1 MSGFD
6 FPSAPG
12 GGFGGGFHAPMVD
25 AAVFKWS
32 MNQLFG
38 TDATTNAV
46 KAQTRMHEKQFR
58 YERGLNNLN
67 LFTQNFN
74 DCLTHCLGALTSTQA
89 EVNDIYDLTFL
100 IEKAEA
106 IAPMINALRQGTLGL
121 LGKGDFKRA
130 DRFFSEN
137 LNHVVEPLARL
148 KALTDFL
155 TNTARSLQGQRD
167 TLLRTFYNSDNR
179 EWIMETTPRIGK
191 EIIRDLEDLAVS
203 GSWGNDLTFEDENLV
218 KVAMELQE
226 IVELQ
231 NQCCEIFDE
240 AMTAGSRY
248 GQLDSVIWMGFV
260 DGRVAG
266 PEVQAELV
274 EKFTA
279 ILELEEQW
287 LEKSKILKPS
297 MARIQEKVADH
308 RLALALKTANSGVK
322 NLVNQNIDAL
332 TKLADLLDRGLISAE
347 EFSDQKKK
355 LL

>member
-6 FPSAPG
+6 FPSAAG

-25 AAVFKWS
+25 AAIFKWS

-38 TDATTNAV
+38 TDPTTNAV
-46 KAQTRMHEKQFR
+46 KAQTRLHDNQYR

-74 DCLTHCLGALTSTQA
+74 NCLSECVRALTSTQM
-89 EVNDIYDLTFL
+89 EVNDIYDLTSL
-100 IEKAEA
+100 MEKAES
-106 IAPMINALRQGTLGL
+106 IDPLIRTLQQGTLGH
-121 LGKGDFKRA
+121 LGRGDFKRA

-137 LNHVVEPLARL
+137 LNQVVEPLARL

-155 TNTARSLQGQRD
+155 TSTARSLQGQRD

-179 EWIMETTPRIGK
+179 EWQMETTPRIGK
-191 EIIRDLEDLAVS
+191 EIIRDLEGLAIS
-203 GSWGNDLTFEDENLV
+203 GSWQNDLTFDDENLV
-218 KVAMELQE
+218 KVAIDLQE

-231 NQCCEIFDE
+231 NQCCDIFDE

-248 GQLDSVIWMGFV
+248 GQLDSVIWLGFV
-260 DGRVAG
+260 EGRLAG

-274 EKFTA
+274 KKFTE
-279 ILELEEQW
+279 ILELEEKW

-297 MARIQEKVADH
+297 MARIQEKVAEH

-332 TKLADLLDRGLISAE
+332 IKLADLLDRGLISAQ